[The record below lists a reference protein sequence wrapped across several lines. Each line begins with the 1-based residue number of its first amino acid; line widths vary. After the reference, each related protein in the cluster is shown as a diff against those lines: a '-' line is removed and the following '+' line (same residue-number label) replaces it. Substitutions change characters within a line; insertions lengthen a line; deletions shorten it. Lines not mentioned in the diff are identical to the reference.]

1 MNIGDKVRFLNTV
14 GGGKITGF
22 QGKDIVL
29 VCDEDGFEIPTLR
42 SEVVVI
48 ETDNYNFVRPESK
61 EKNMPRK
68 SADTRTGIKAAL
80 AEHHHSDDE
89 EEEEQDP
96 ADREMTFRA
105 RPIERRGGDVLNLH
119 IGFVPVDRKQIS
131 TTRFEA
137 YLINDSNYYVRCLIF
152 TQEGKLHRLRHDREI
167 EPNQKVFLEELS
179 HDDLPDIERLTV
191 QVMAYKTEKAFC
203 VKSPLDLTIRIDG
216 TKFYKLHTFQ
226 TGDFFEEPALVI
238 DLARNDQPARNVT
251 VNAKDLEDA
260 LTTPRSAERKAA
272 PARVEKGK
280 TETKADDRNAIVE
293 IDLHADAILDST
305 KGLEPKD
312 IMTCQLKVFHDTM
325 KKHAKDRGRRIVF
338 IHGKGEGVLRTEILK
353 ELKKHYRQCTHQ
365 DASFREYGFGAT
377 MVTIR

>member
-96 ADREMTFRA
+96 ADREMTFRT

-119 IGFVPVDRKQIS
+119 IGFVPVDRNKSAQHVLRLISS
-131 TTRFEA
+131 TTPTTMFA
-137 YLINDSNYYVRCLIF
+137 ALSSP
-152 TQEGKLHRLRHDREI
+152 KRENCI
-167 EPNQKVFLEELS
+167 
-179 HDDLPDIERLTV
+179 DCGT
-191 QVMAYKTEKAFC
+191 TEK
-203 VKSPLDLTIRIDG
+203 SNR
-216 TKFYKLHTFQ
+216 TKKCFSK
-226 TGDFFEEPALVI
+226 
-238 DLARNDQPARNVT
+238 N
-251 VNAKDLEDA
+251 
-260 LTTPRSAERKAA
+260 
-272 PARVEKGK
+272 
-280 TETKADDRNAIVE
+280 
-293 IDLHADAILDST
+293 
-305 KGLEPKD
+305 
-312 IMTCQLKVFHDTM
+312 
-325 KKHAKDRGRRIVF
+325 
-338 IHGKGEGVLRTEILK
+338 
-353 ELKKHYRQCTHQ
+353 
-365 DASFREYGFGAT
+365 
-377 MVTIR
+377 